1 MVTDYKVELYIIRN
15 PVPPE
20 AMQPMPDANLA
31 ARAPSPPA
39 PLPPEVRWLFGF
51 QFANAVN
58 FTLALGAPMVLTAR
72 FLGAGESLL
81 GCLLSFTPFL
91 VILQLFAS
99 NLAERWGYRRLM
111 LAGWGTRACLLLLAA
126 PLPLLHGRVP
136 DALLLGALTAVLFG
150 FNLVRGFSS
159 GAWLPWIS
167 QRISEPLRG
176 RYFGWEQS
184 VVSFSVLLALF
195 TAGAFVGKAAA
206 GWKYAVLLLV
216 SWLAGWLSIA
226 ILRRVPCQMPPAA
239 EQRARRDWR
248 QLLHAYRSVWAEKS
262 FRRVCRF
269 SVMNSLA
276 IAAFP
281 GFLLLFQRD
290 RLALGEGVVLMLAS
304 GSTFGVLLTA
314 LFWGRFTD
322 RFGSRPTLRLA
333 GAGQF
338 FVLIAWMLTA
348 AGLHHPGLVEVAL
361 LCVLFGVVQCAS
373 SIPQLKLF
381 LAACPA
387 QEITVAVTLNG
398 VLVAVSGGMAPVVWG
413 VLLQIL
419 RAHGAP
425 SGLLQAFSI
434 FFAAAALLTLA
445 AQVILSRIREPRA
458 VPTLEVMVTLLRD
471 WPLRVIS
478 DIGWFGSRPER

>member
-1 MVTDYKVELYIIRN
+1 
-15 PVPPE
+15 
-20 AMQPMPDANLA
+20 
-31 ARAPSPPA
+31 
-39 PLPPEVRWLFGF
+39 
-51 QFANAVN
+51 
-58 FTLALGAPMVLTAR
+58 MVLVAR

-111 LAGWGTRACLLLLAA
+111 LAGWGTRAGLLLLAA

-150 FNLVRGFSS
+150 FNLVRGFSG

-184 VVSFSVLLALF
+184 VVSLSVLLTLF
-195 TAGAFVGKAAA
+195 AAGAFLGEGAAS
-206 GWKYAVLLLV
+206 WKYTVLFLV
-216 SWLAGWLSIA
+216 SCLTGWLSIA
-226 ILRRVPCQMPPAA
+226 MLRRVPCEMPPAA
-239 EQRARRDWR
+239 EQKARRDWR
-248 QLLHAYRSVWAEKS
+248 QLLAAYRTVWAEKG

-290 RLALGEGVVLMLAS
+290 ALALGEGVILMLAS
-304 GSTFGVLLTA
+304 VSTFGVLLTA
-314 LFWGRFTD
+314 LLWGRFTD

-338 FVLIAWMLTA
+338 GVLTVWTLTA
-348 AGLHHPGLVEVAL
+348 AGLHHPGLFEVAL

-373 SIPQLKLF
+373 AIPQMKLF
-381 LAACPA
+381 LAVCPP
-387 QEITVAVTLNG
+387 QEITVGVTLNG
-398 VLVAVSGGMAPVVWG
+398 VLVAFSGGVAPVIWG
-413 VLLQIL
+413 VLLQFL
-419 RAHGAP
+419 RARGPA
-425 SGLLQAFSI
+425 SGLLQAFSV

-445 AQVILSRIREPRA
+445 AQLVLNRIREPRA
-458 VPTLEVMVTLLRD
+458 VPTLEVMRALLRD
-471 WPLRVIS
+471 WPLRALA
-478 DIGWFGSRPER
+478 DFGWFGSRPER